1 MIKTIKY
8 FTLYIFL
15 TLITCNV
22 YAEEQ
27 VKNKPQEEKKTNAFL
42 RFANE
47 YLFTDY
53 HPIFREQTNMLGIV
67 YTDSFGDHKEDNK
80 KRHLHN
86 IVLQYTRPNHLFGV
100 HGRYTFGFFSLFG
113 NDYVAKQYGGKY
125 KYSMI
130 GFEFIQELIVG
141 NKWLYLSAGIGPSV
155 IVSGH
160 RTTQRPS
167 GKFGFTTLNLASQ
180 VAIGHRFDC
189 GLVAEIMI
197 KHYSNGNLGEV
208 NNGQSLYGFALR
220 YVF

>member
-1 MIKTIKY
+1 MLSLYSVSDFLYHILLAFWFWYLSAYSLFSVKY
-8 FTLYIFL
+8 HSL
-15 TLITCNV
+15 
-22 YAEEQ
+22 
-27 VKNKPQEEKKTNAFL
+27 
-42 RFANE
+42 
-47 YLFTDY
+47 
-53 HPIFREQTNMLGIV
+53 
-67 YTDSFGDHKEDNK
+67 
-80 KRHLHN
+80 N
-86 IVLQYTRPNHLFGV
+86 ILNHLFGV

-167 GKFGFTTLNLASQ
+167 GKFGFTTLNWASQ